1 MAPRKKIR
9 RNPNQKPYRRADYK
23 ENPEE
28 LLALIDAKNL
38 NVGRTVF
45 KPEYIEQ
52 ARKLYKKGFTD
63 FEVADFF
70 GVSKTT
76 IMNWVAACPEFA
88 RVRRDAKEVA
98 DAEVVRALYD
108 RARGYDIPVEKIFC
122 KDGVVTRVESREHIP
137 ADPKAA
143 KYWLENR
150 DPDKWK
156 TRREFTGK
164 DGEALNPSSIEL
176 VAPKRPLIEI
186 ARMIVFTMQRA
197 TDEQNGGPQPLL
209 IEEKAIEG

>member
-1 MAPRKKIR
+1 MAARKKIR
-9 RNPNQKPYRRADYK
+9 RNPDQKPYRRKDYK

-38 NVGRTVF
+38 NVGRPIF

-70 GVSKTT
+70 GVTAMT
-76 IMNWVAACPEFA
+76 IRNWVAACPEFGRA
-88 RVRRDAKEVA
+88 RRDAKDVA
-98 DAEVVRALYD
+98 DEEVKWALYN
-108 RARGYDIPVEKIFC
+108 RARGYDIPVEKVFC

-156 TRREFTGK
+156 TRREVTGAN
-164 DGEALNPSSIEL
+164 GEALNPSSIEL

>member
-1 MAPRKKIR
+1 MAARKKIR
-9 RNPNQKPYRRADYK
+9 RNPATKLYRRRDYK
-23 ENPEE
+23 ENPDE
-28 LLALIDAKNL
+28 LLALINEKGALK
-38 NVGRTVF
+38 GRTAF

-70 GVSKTT
+70 EVNKTT

-88 RVRRDAKEVA
+88 RIRVDAKQVA
-98 DAEVVRALYD
+98 DVEVKRALYD
-108 RARGYDIPVEKIFC
+108 RARGYEIPVEKIFC
-122 KDGVVTRVESREHIP
+122 KDGVVTRVESREHVP

-156 TRREFTGK
+156 TRREVTGAN
-164 DGEALNPSSIEL
+164 GEPLNPSSIEL